1 MTMDPDPNKVI
12 TPMVAGTLGLLNAAA
27 KQPSVKRF
35 VLTSS
40 CAAAATAEPG
50 VAKTIDENTWNDAA
64 TREAWAPPPYGPERS
79 FAVYAAS
86 KMQMEKEAWKWHA
99 EHKSSFVLNT
109 GKTDI
114 REM

>member
-12 TPMVAGTLGLLNAAA
+12 TPMVAGTLSLLNAAA

-40 CAAAATAEPG
+40 CAAAAAAEPG
-50 VAKTIDENTWNDAA
+50 VAKIIDENTWNDGAS
-64 TREAWAPPPYGPERS
+64 REAWAPPPYGPERG

-86 KMQMEKEAWKWHA
+86 KMEVEKVAWRWYI
-99 EHKSSFVLNT
+99 EHKPGFVFNT

-114 REM
+114 GPM